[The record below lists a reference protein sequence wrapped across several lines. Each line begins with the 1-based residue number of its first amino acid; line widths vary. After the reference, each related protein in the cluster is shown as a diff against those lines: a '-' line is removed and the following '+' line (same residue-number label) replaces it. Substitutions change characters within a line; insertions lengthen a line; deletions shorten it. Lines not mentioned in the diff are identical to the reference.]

1 MAARIFT
8 YAAAA
13 LCTTAAVV
21 LYIRSRNNSKDYIN
35 KTILTKESYREVC
48 HEIRK
53 YFSEIYYKELN
64 VSRIERRALI
74 SRSAEYEKI
83 VSNFQKRLKPML
95 EEAQL
100 KITKQYRIS
109 KKYFE
114 DSVNYYDSDPDL
126 KEFGDQLVQPLPLKN
141 SGKKLAKEETR
152 VILNFYSARLKEFE
166 SECPDLDEFMLI
178 NTQIEDEVYRT
189 YKIEMEELNAAFE
202 IYKNEMEEIVEPLKS
217 QTSYVFASTDD
228 SF

>member
-1 MAARIFT
+1 MAARIFA

-13 LCTTAAVV
+13 LCTTAAVAM
-21 LYIRSRNNSKDYIN
+21 YIRSRNNSKDYIK
-35 KTILTKESYREVC
+35 KTILTKESYKEVC

-64 VSRIERRALI
+64 LSRIERRSLI

-83 VSNFQKRLKPML
+83 ASNFQKRLKPML

-100 KITKQYRIS
+100 KTIKQYRIS

-114 DSVNYYDSDPDL
+114 DSVNYYDSDPEL
-126 KEFGDQLVQPLPLKN
+126 KEFGDQLVQPLPMKN
-141 SGKKLAKEETR
+141 TGKKLSKEETR
-152 VILNFYSARLKEFE
+152 VILNYYSTRLKEFE
-166 SECPDLDEFMLI
+166 SECPDLDEYMLI
-178 NTQIEDEVYRT
+178 NMQIEDEIYRT
-189 YKIEMEELNAAFE
+189 YKVEMEDLNAGFE
-202 IYKNEMEEIVEPLKS
+202 MYKSDMEDIVEPLKN